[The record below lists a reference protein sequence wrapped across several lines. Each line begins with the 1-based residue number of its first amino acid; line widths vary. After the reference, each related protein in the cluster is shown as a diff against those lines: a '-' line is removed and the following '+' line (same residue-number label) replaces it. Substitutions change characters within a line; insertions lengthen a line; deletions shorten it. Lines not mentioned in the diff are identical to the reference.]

1 MDSAVEA
8 QIKGV
13 VSCQFV
19 FLKTGKVSEA
29 TIINGLGYVLDEEEL
44 RVINSMPVLKPAEM
58 GGMKVTYRLVQNITF
73 QLPAVELKMKE
84 CDTDEAAYL

>member
-13 VSCQFV
+13 VSCPFV
-19 FLKTGKVSEA
+19 VLKTGKVTEA
-29 TIINGLGYVLDEEEL
+29 TIINGLGYGLDEEVL
-44 RVINSMPVLKPAEM
+44 LVINSIPDWKPAEM

-73 QLPAVELKMKE
+73 
-84 CDTDEAAYL
+84 